1 MAVTNT
7 AFEVAPLE
15 RLVHP
20 LPTESANGTAARRS
34 EAFAW
39 IAEHGMPTR
48 HDEPWHYSPHNEL
61 GTAMGNAAP
70 AQARSVDPST
80 IESLAGQHGG
90 PRLVFVNGFYS
101 ADLSD
106 PATSSEVWCGPGGQ
120 VPSEQHSL
128 VETAE
133 AREFTDGFHAL
144 NRADGGE
151 AAVVIAAPGS
161 TTDAPIHIVHLTA
174 PGDTLEVAHPRT
186 VIVIGQNASAA
197 IIESF
202 VGLDGAALR
211 NTDTTI
217 SLGAD
222 ATLTHHR
229 VQTEAGEAIHI
240 GHTDVI
246 QAANSTLMSTSVM
259 FGARIARNAFRVE
272 FTGEHATANLSGIQV
287 LNEGQR
293 HDTMITADHRA
304 SSCYSDQEFK
314 SVIEERSRSSFSGHI
329 IVRPGVVDTD
339 AHQTNRNLLLYRDP
353 SVDGLKTGHTTS
365 AGYNLVA
372 SSNRNGR
379 RVISVVMGTESMQA
393 RATESSKLLNWALQA
408 FDTPKLYEAEAA
420 ISQVKVYKGE
430 NNVVNVGFTEAA
442 YITVPHGEGK
452 RLTPILET
460 EQPVLAPIT
469 KGQVLGVI
477 KFVDA
482 NQQVVAQKEVVA
494 LNDVAQAGFFGRMWD
509 SIVLWFKDLFGGGE

>member
-1 MAVTNT
+1 MAVTDT
-7 AFEVAPLE
+7 AFDVAPLE

-70 AQARSVDPST
+70 AQSRSVDPST
-80 IESLAGQHGG
+80 VESLAGLHGG

-161 TTDAPIHIVHLTA
+161 NTDAPIHIVHLTV

-186 VIVIGQNASAA
+186 VIVIGQNANAA

-339 AHQTNRNLLLYRDP
+339 AHQTNRNLLLSPNGQADTRPWLEIFADDVRCTHGATVGRLDDEALFYLRSRGVEADLARSMLIDAFIREVIDTVKPKSLRDH
-353 SVDGLKTGHTTS
+353 LKAIVAAKHAEVSIGHDD
-365 AGYNLVA
+365 LH
-372 SSNRNGR
+372 R
-379 RVISVVMGTESMQA
+379 
-393 RATESSKLLNWALQA
+393 
-408 FDTPKLYEAEAA
+408 EA
-420 ISQVKVYKGE
+420 
-430 NNVVNVGFTEAA
+430 
-442 YITVPHGEGK
+442 K
-452 RLTPILET
+452 RL
-460 EQPVLAPIT
+460 
-469 KGQVLGVI
+469 
-477 KFVDA
+477 DA
-482 NQQVVAQKEVVA
+482 
-494 LNDVAQAGFFGRMWD
+494 
-509 SIVLWFKDLFGGGE
+509 S

>member
-1 MAVTNT
+1 
-7 AFEVAPLE
+7 
-15 RLVHP
+15 
-20 LPTESANGTAARRS
+20 
-34 EAFAW
+34 
-39 IAEHGMPTR
+39 
-48 HDEPWHYSPHNEL
+48 
-61 GTAMGNAAP
+61 
-70 AQARSVDPST
+70 
-80 IESLAGQHGG
+80 
-90 PRLVFVNGFYS
+90 
-101 ADLSD
+101 
-106 PATSSEVWCGPGGQ
+106 VWCGPGGQ

-339 AHQTNRNLLLYRDP
+339 AHQTNRNLLLSPNGQADTRPWLEIFADDVRCTHGATVGRLDDEALFYLRSRGIEADLARSMLIDAFIREVIDTVKPKSLRDH
-353 SVDGLKTGHTTS
+353 LKAIVAAKHAEVSIGHDD
-365 AGYNLVA
+365 LH
-372 SSNRNGR
+372 R
-379 RVISVVMGTESMQA
+379 
-393 RATESSKLLNWALQA
+393 
-408 FDTPKLYEAEAA
+408 EA
-420 ISQVKVYKGE
+420 
-430 NNVVNVGFTEAA
+430 
-442 YITVPHGEGK
+442 K
-452 RLTPILET
+452 RL
-460 EQPVLAPIT
+460 
-469 KGQVLGVI
+469 
-477 KFVDA
+477 DA
-482 NQQVVAQKEVVA
+482 
-494 LNDVAQAGFFGRMWD
+494 
-509 SIVLWFKDLFGGGE
+509 S

>member
-217 SLGAD
+217 SLSAD

-339 AHQTNRNLLLYRDP
+339 AHQTNRNLLLSPNGQADTRPWLEIFADDVRCTHGATVGRLDDEALFYLRSRGIEADLARSMLIDAFIREVIDTVKPKSLRDH
-353 SVDGLKTGHTTS
+353 LKAIVAAKHAEVSIGHDD
-365 AGYNLVA
+365 LH
-372 SSNRNGR
+372 R
-379 RVISVVMGTESMQA
+379 
-393 RATESSKLLNWALQA
+393 
-408 FDTPKLYEAEAA
+408 EA
-420 ISQVKVYKGE
+420 
-430 NNVVNVGFTEAA
+430 
-442 YITVPHGEGK
+442 K
-452 RLTPILET
+452 RL
-460 EQPVLAPIT
+460 
-469 KGQVLGVI
+469 
-477 KFVDA
+477 DA
-482 NQQVVAQKEVVA
+482 
-494 LNDVAQAGFFGRMWD
+494 
-509 SIVLWFKDLFGGGE
+509 S

>member
-151 AAVVIAAPGS
+151 AAVVIE
-161 TTDAPIHIVHLTA
+161 LF
-174 PGDTLEVAHPRT
+174 HPR
-186 VIVIGQNASAA
+186 
-197 IIESF
+197 
-202 VGLDGAALR
+202 
-211 NTDTTI
+211 
-217 SLGAD
+217 
-222 ATLTHHR
+222 
-229 VQTEAGEAIHI
+229 
-240 GHTDVI
+240 
-246 QAANSTLMSTSVM
+246 
-259 FGARIARNAFRVE
+259 
-272 FTGEHATANLSGIQV
+272 
-287 LNEGQR
+287 
-293 HDTMITADHRA
+293 
-304 SSCYSDQEFK
+304 
-314 SVIEERSRSSFSGHI
+314 
-329 IVRPGVVDTD
+329 
-339 AHQTNRNLLLYRDP
+339 
-353 SVDGLKTGHTTS
+353 
-365 AGYNLVA
+365 
-372 SSNRNGR
+372 
-379 RVISVVMGTESMQA
+379 
-393 RATESSKLLNWALQA
+393 
-408 FDTPKLYEAEAA
+408 
-420 ISQVKVYKGE
+420 
-430 NNVVNVGFTEAA
+430 
-442 YITVPHGEGK
+442 
-452 RLTPILET
+452 
-460 EQPVLAPIT
+460 
-469 KGQVLGVI
+469 
-477 KFVDA
+477 
-482 NQQVVAQKEVVA
+482 QQHC
-494 LNDVAQAGFFGRMWD
+494 
-509 SIVLWFKDLFGGGE
+509 LF

>member
-48 HDEPWHYSPHNEL
+48 HDEPWHYSPHTEL

-339 AHQTNRNLLLYRDP
+339 AHQTNRNLLLSPNGQADTRPWLEIFADDVRCTHGATVGRLDDEALFYLRSRGIEADLARSMLIDAFIREVIDTVKPKSLRDH
-353 SVDGLKTGHTTS
+353 LKAIVAAKHAEVSIGHDD
-365 AGYNLVA
+365 LH
-372 SSNRNGR
+372 R
-379 RVISVVMGTESMQA
+379 
-393 RATESSKLLNWALQA
+393 
-408 FDTPKLYEAEAA
+408 EA
-420 ISQVKVYKGE
+420 
-430 NNVVNVGFTEAA
+430 
-442 YITVPHGEGK
+442 K
-452 RLTPILET
+452 RL
-460 EQPVLAPIT
+460 
-469 KGQVLGVI
+469 
-477 KFVDA
+477 DA
-482 NQQVVAQKEVVA
+482 
-494 LNDVAQAGFFGRMWD
+494 
-509 SIVLWFKDLFGGGE
+509 S